1 MLVHQVRAFQQLNE
15 VFLAQIQHD
24 GQADGRPQA
33 VSSAHPIPKFKHML
47 GVDAEF
53 GNGFLVGG
61 NGDKV
66 LGDVFFAACLQEP
79 IAGGV
84 GVGERFLG
92 GERFGC
98 DDEQRGFGVDFFQ
111 HVAHLRAVHIGN
123 EVHIQARMPEVFQRG
138 AHHQRPQIRAADA
151 DIDHIGD
158 DLVGVAQPFAAAHG
172 AGEVAHFAQN
182 VVHFGHHVFTVHLN
196 RRVAA
201 VAQGNVQH
209 GAVFGFVDFFAA
221 IHLLNALGQPR
232 LLG

>member
-1 MLVHQVRAFQQLNE
+1 MLIHQVRAFQQFNK

-79 IAGGV
+79 IARGV

-98 DDEQRGFGVDFFQ
+98 DDE
-111 HVAHLRAVHIGN
+111 
-123 EVHIQARMPEVFQRG
+123 
-138 AHHQRPQIRAADA
+138 
-151 DIDHIGD
+151 
-158 DLVGVAQPFAAAHG
+158 
-172 AGEVAHFAQN
+172 
-182 VVHFGHHVFTVHLN
+182 
-196 RRVAA
+196 
-201 VAQGNVQH
+201 
-209 GAVFGFVDFFAA
+209 
-221 IHLLNALGQPR
+221 
-232 LLG
+232 